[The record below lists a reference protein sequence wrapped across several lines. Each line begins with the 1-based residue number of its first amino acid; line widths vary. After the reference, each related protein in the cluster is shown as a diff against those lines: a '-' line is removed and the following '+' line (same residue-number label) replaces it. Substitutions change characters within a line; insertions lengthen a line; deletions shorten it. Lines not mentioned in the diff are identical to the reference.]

1 MELKQVKSILHQS
14 ECGEMFLDGM
24 GCSEPIL
31 TKSKNGLIDN
41 FFVYLANKKEET
53 YSATIAKISLL
64 AENGSIIRVVS
75 CSDEPFSVP
84 PTETIK
90 VDSFSPSEQDYK
102 EYSALY
108 AKIRSIAFKTPC
120 SSSEQQTISAYLDSL
135 EKVVNKS
142 LFPFYKEL
150 APTFFEW
157 ATNELK

>member
-1 MELKQVKSILHQS
+1 MELRQVKSILHQS

-31 TKSKNGLIDN
+31 TKTESGLVDN
-41 FFVYLANKKEET
+41 FFVYLADKKGAN
-53 YSATIAKISLL
+53 YSAPIAKISLQ
-64 AENGSIIRVVS
+64 AETGSIIRIAS
-75 CSDEPFSVP
+75 CNDEPFSVP

-90 VDSFSPSEQDYK
+90 ADSFIPSEQDYK

-108 AKIRSIAFKTPC
+108 AKMRSIAFKTTC
-120 SSSEQQTISAYLDSL
+120 SSSEQQVISAYLDLL

-150 APTFFEW
+150 APSFFEW

>member
-1 MELKQVKSILHQS
+1 MELRQVKGILHQS

-31 TKSKNGLIDN
+31 TKTENGLVDN
-41 FFVYLANKKEET
+41 FFVYLANKKEAT
-53 YSATIAKISLL
+53 YSAPIARISLQ
-64 AENGSIIRVVS
+64 AENGSIIKIVS
-75 CSDEPFSVP
+75 CNDDPFSIP

-90 VDSFSPSEQDYK
+90 ANPFIPSEQDYK

>member
-1 MELKQVKSILHQS
+1 MELRQVKSILHQS
-14 ECGEMFLDGM
+14 KCGEMFLDGM

-31 TKSKNGLIDN
+31 TKTEHGLVDN
-41 FFVYLANKKEET
+41 FFVYLANKKEAT
-53 YSATIAKISLL
+53 YSAPIAIISLQ
-64 AENGSIIRVVS
+64 AETGTIIKMVS
-75 CSDEPFSVP
+75 CNDEPFSVP

-90 VDSFSPSEQDYK
+90 ADSFIPSEQDYK

-120 SSSEQQTISAYLDSL
+120 SSSERQVISAYLESL

-150 APTFFEW
+150 APAFFEW